1 MCCNFCVTGAEWVS
15 KGGTVMSASVTQA
28 ASTGPASSRGS
39 ATVRRGG
46 EASSVTKVSPTGE
59 RGRGTRG
66 MEREKGVR
74 GGFREMTQTVT
85 KR

>member
-1 MCCNFCVTGAEWVS
+1 MCCNYCVTGAEWVS

-59 RGRGTRG
+59 RERGRGKRG
-66 MEREKGVR
+66 REREKGGVGGR
-74 GGFREMTQTVT
+74 GI
-85 KR
+85 